1 MTNVKNQGNIYTP
14 SYSNRSNNFIEKF
27 THSVKCELQNSKTVV
42 MSLALVFSELG
53 PVFHRMF
60 ESQIVTV
67 EILLKITIGVT
78 PAVSTSLNTRPTWSV
93 LG

>member
-1 MTNVKNQGNIYTP
+1 
-14 SYSNRSNNFIEKF
+14 
-27 THSVKCELQNSKTVV
+27 